1 MKKIIGLISL
11 ILIFSCLTGCLSDE
25 QKKLVKQ
32 YEEEAT
38 KVMKDY
44 LAENYSGAKI
54 LDAEQVV
61 TFNTGFGYTIHD
73 ITKFSIKYKTKYYVF
88 YYDKNKKI
96 VYSNVNYNK
105 ITEEIKNYIIQN
117 DSFNT
122 ESLSSFSVKIVGVN
136 GMDFSYE
143 VIRDSDK
150 TLEDFLNTNNMDKY
164 EYETEVEFIYNNI
177 NNFVVKDFFAENSFR
192 EFKNLKI
199 IIKNYTN
206 DLCSD
211 YMQTYNSLLEE
222 NKAFVDYVHKKSI
235 LYEDVEVIYDDRY
248 INLQIAKTDNYEQD
262 PERNFY
268 KGKSFVPINLAYAW
282 NAEIIKPFE
291 SSKGNYTTEKGLNV
305 EYSESQNSKLYIVLP
320 EEKFQDTYYKS
331 LRENM
336 FDKVDYYP
344 ENNGKFNLNWNL
356 NSNSKKN
363 EDIISFYK
371 EKVE

>member
-11 ILIFSCLTGCLSDE
+11 ILIFICLTGCLSDE

-61 TFNTGFGYTIHD
+61 TFNTGFGYTISD
-73 ITKFSIKYKTKYYVF
+73 ITKFSIKYKTKYYIF
-88 YYDKNKKI
+88 YYDKDKKI

-211 YMQTYNSLLEE
+211 YMTTYNSLFEE

-268 KGKSFVPINLAYAW
+268 TGKEFVPINLAYAW

-320 EEKFQDTYYKS
+320 EEKFQETYYKS
-331 LRENM
+331 IRENM
-336 FDKVDYYP
+336 FDKIDYHP

-363 EDIISFYK
+363 EDVISFYK

>member
-11 ILIFSCLTGCLSDE
+11 ILIFICLTGCLSDE

-61 TFNTGFGYTIHD
+61 TFNTGFGYTISD
-73 ITKFSIKYKTKYYVF
+73 ITKFSIKYKTKYYIF
-88 YYDKNKKI
+88 YYDKDKKI

-268 KGKSFVPINLAYAW
+268 TGKEFVPINLAYAW

-291 SSKGNYTTEKGLNV
+291 SSKGNYTTKKGLNV

-320 EEKFQDTYYKS
+320 EEKFQETYYKS
-331 LRENM
+331 IRENM
-336 FDKVDYYP
+336 FDKIDYHP

-363 EDIISFYK
+363 EDVISFYK

>member
-11 ILIFSCLTGCLSDE
+11 ILIFICLTGCLSDE

-61 TFNTGFGYTIHD
+61 TFNTGFGYTISD
-73 ITKFSIKYKTKYYVF
+73 ITKFSIKYKNKYYIF
-88 YYDKNKKI
+88 YYDKDKKI

-222 NKAFVDYVHKKSI
+222 NKAFIDYVHKKSI

-268 KGKSFVPINLAYAW
+268 TGKEFVPINLAYAW

-320 EEKFQDTYYKS
+320 EEKFQETYYKS
-331 LRENM
+331 IRENM
-336 FDKVDYYP
+336 FDKIDYHP

-363 EDIISFYK
+363 EDVISFYK

>member
-1 MKKIIGLISL
+1 M
-11 ILIFSCLTGCLSDE
+11 LSDE

-38 KVMKDY
+38 KVMKDC

-61 TFNTGFGYTIHD
+61 TFNTGFGYTISD
-73 ITKFSIKYKTKYYVF
+73 ITKFSIKYKTKYYIF
-88 YYDKNKKI
+88 YYDKDKKI

-105 ITEEIKNYIIQN
+105 ITEEVKNYIIQN

-177 NNFVVKDFFAENSFR
+177 NNFVVKDFFAENSFG

-211 YMQTYNSLLEE
+211 YMQTYNSLFEE

-268 KGKSFVPINLAYAW
+268 TGKEFVPINLAYAW
-282 NAEIIKPFE
+282 NVEIIKPFE

-320 EEKFQDTYYKS
+320 EEKFQETYYKS
-331 LRENM
+331 IRENM
-336 FDKVDYYP
+336 FDKIDYHL

-363 EDIISFYK
+363 EDVISFYK
-371 EKVE
+371 EKVK

>member
-11 ILIFSCLTGCLSDE
+11 ILVFSCLTGCLSDE

-61 TFNTGFGYTIHD
+61 TFNTGFGYTISD
-73 ITKFSIKYKTKYYVF
+73 ITKFSIKYKTKYYIF
-88 YYDKNKKI
+88 YYDKDKKI

-268 KGKSFVPINLAYAW
+268 TGKEFVPINLAYAW

-371 EKVE
+371 EKEE